1 MANSPLH
8 PAFAA
13 PHGTGIPVTFVT
25 SATWADVRN
34 RLDARA
40 RAFAEAAGF
49 EPRAG
54 RHLLLPGPDG
64 ALAGVLF
71 AIENAADSS
80 ADPFRAGALP
90 TLLPARTY
98 RFAEAPPDA
107 RLDTRLAALAFAL
120 GSYRFGRYRKPD
132 ESTARLELPAG
143 VDGEE
148 VTRIAEGVFL
158 ARDLINTPANDMGPA
173 ELEEAARTLAARH
186 GASFTTIV
194 GDDLLKQ
201 NF

>member
-1 MANSPLH
+1 SPD
-8 PAFAA
+8 
-13 PHGTGIPVTFVT
+13 GTGIPVTFVT

-64 ALAGVLF
+64 ALVGVLF
-71 AIENAADSS
+71 AIENADSN

-90 TLLPARTY
+90 TLLPPRTY

-107 RLDTRLAALAFAL
+107 RLADPRLAALAFAL

-148 VTRIAEGVFL
+148 
-158 ARDLINTPANDMGPA
+158 
-173 ELEEAARTLAARH
+173 
-186 GASFTTIV
+186 
-194 GDDLLKQ
+194 
-201 NF
+201 